1 MTLPVLIVGDVH
13 GDLQRLFAAL
23 RPFPAAAHRTIFV
36 GDLVDGGP
44 FGVGALRYA
53 RDRANTEVLIGNHE
67 ALMLAALDSDD
78 QRRRWLGAGGERHD
92 LEELRG
98 DLELQQWLRH
108 RPAMALLEDGTLVQ
122 HADNDGYW
130 DLAGNGRPESINAV
144 VADILAAPGHEQE
157 VWDALTPRSVFRR
170 MPGRLERWLE
180 RTGAT
185 RVVHGHTP
193 HQRNWPEVYGKGR
206 AVNFDGG
213 LGRYGKPRYRRLQPI
228 QASVGLLEPVNFD
241 LPWSRC

>member
-13 GDLQRLFAAL
+13 GDIQRLFAAL
-23 RPFPAAAHRTIFV
+23 RPYPAEHHRTIFV

-44 FGVGALRYA
+44 FGVGALRFA
-53 RDRANTEVLIGNHE
+53 RDRPNTEVLIGNHE
-67 ALMLAALDSDD
+67 ALMLAALGSDD
-78 QRRRWLGAGGERHD
+78 QRRRWLGVGGEPHD

-98 DLELQQWLRH
+98 DPALQRWLRR

-130 DLAGNGRPESINAV
+130 DLAGNGEPGSINAV
-144 VADILAAPGHEQE
+144 FADLLEAPGRENE
-157 VWDALTPRSVFRR
+157 IWDALTPRSVFRR

-180 RTGAT
+180 RTGAA

-193 HQRNWPEVYGKGR
+193 HQGLRPESYGRGR
-206 AVNFDGG
+206 AINFDGG
-213 LGRYGKPRYRRLQPI
+213 LGRYGKSRYRRLQPV
-228 QASVGLLEPVNFD
+228 QASVGLLEPLNLLV
-241 LPWSRC
+241 PWSRS